1 MAVDI
6 VAQRRYV
13 TLYRNFSAVDVGGA
27 AQVTEPEIYRSPL
40 PAPAT
45 GPPPVV
51 AALRHAAADPDRPAV
66 VDGATG
72 QRLSRAELADRSAAM
87 AAGLAGRGV
96 GRGDLVAV
104 ALPNLGVWPVVA
116 MGVWRAGAA
125 VVPVSTRW
133 TAEETARVLALVRP
147 RMAIASEASL
157 PPLRGALAAAGS
169 DAEVVV
175 HGEAEGVTPLQRLL
189 AAGAGDR
196 FAEPRLAPGDLAVV
210 PFSSGTGGLAKGVRL
225 THGNLAA
232 SSAQVATSLGY
243 GAGSVAL
250 SAVPFFHVMGLG
262 LSLCVP
268 LSVGARIVTFPLPD
282 TGRILEAV
290 AEHRVTHATVPL
302 PMFTELADDPRA
314 ERLDASRLEL
324 LATAGAHVPAAVE
337 LRAGERL
344 RCLARQG
351 YGMTEATTMI
361 SGPMGLGRPGEPGTV
376 GWLAAGTEARLVDP
390 EDGRDLPPGQP
401 GELWV
406 RGPQVMAGYHDDPD
420 ATAATITA
428 DGWLR
433 TGDLVTIRDDGQ
445 LVVQDRL
452 KELIKVDGAQVPPAE
467 LELVLREHPSVRD
480 AAVVGRP
487 DAEAGEVPVAHVV
500 LAGPAT
506 PEELAAF
513 VAPRVAAHKRLRG
526 VRLVDDLP
534 RMPSGK
540 LLRRTLRDRERA
552 LPGPPAAGR
561 PAAGVTPEGSPPPA
575 APTRRG

>member
-13 TLYRNFSAVDVGGA
+13 TPYRNFSADVGGA

-72 QRLSRAELADRSAAM
+72 QRLSRAELAERSAAM

-157 PPLRGALAAAGS
+157 PPLRGALEAAGS

-268 LSVGARIVTFPLPD
+268 LSLGARIVT
-282 TGRILEAV
+282 
-290 AEHRVTHATVPL
+290 
-302 PMFTELADDPRA
+302 
-314 ERLDASRLEL
+314 SRSP
-324 LATAGAHVPAAVE
+324 T
-337 LRAGERL
+337 RAGSWR
-344 RCLARQG
+344 RSPSTGSPTRPSPFPCSPSSP
-351 YGMTEATTMI
+351 TTH
-361 SGPMGLGRPGEPGTV
+361 GPSAWT
-376 GWLAAGTEARLVDP
+376 
-390 EDGRDLPPGQP
+390 
-401 GELWV
+401 
-406 RGPQVMAGYHDDPD
+406 
-420 ATAATITA
+420 
-428 DGWLR
+428 
-433 TGDLVTIRDDGQ
+433 
-445 LVVQDRL
+445 
-452 KELIKVDGAQVPPAE
+452 PPAW
-467 LELVLREHPSVRD
+467 SC
-480 AAVVGRP
+480 
-487 DAEAGEVPVAHVV
+487 
-500 LAGPAT
+500 
-506 PEELAAF
+506 
-513 VAPRVAAHKRLRG
+513 
-526 VRLVDDLP
+526 
-534 RMPSGK
+534 
-540 LLRRTLRDRERA
+540 
-552 LPGPPAAGR
+552 
-561 PAAGVTPEGSPPPA
+561 SPPPA
-575 APTRRG
+575 RTCPPRWSCAPASGCAAWRGRATG

>member
-1 MAVDI
+1 
-6 VAQRRYV
+6 
-13 TLYRNFSAVDVGGA
+13 
-27 AQVTEPEIYRSPL
+27 
-40 PAPAT
+40 
-45 GPPPVV
+45 VV

-72 QRLSRAELADRSAAM
+72 QRLSRAELAERSAAM

-157 PPLRGALAAAGS
+157 PPLRGALEAAGS

-262 LSLCVP
+262 LSPCVP
-268 LSVGARIVTFPLPD
+268 LSLGARIVTFPLPD

-302 PMFTELADDPRA
+302 PMFAELADDPRA

-324 LATAGAHVPAAVE
+324 LATAGGDV
-337 LRAGERL
+337 RAGGGA
-344 RCLARQG
+344 AR
-351 YGMTEATTMI
+351 
-361 SGPMGLGRPGEPGTV
+361 RR
-376 GWLAAGTEARLVDP
+376 AA
-390 EDGRDLPPGQP
+390 
-401 GELWV
+401 
-406 RGPQVMAGYHDDPD
+406 
-420 ATAATITA
+420 
-428 DGWLR
+428 
-433 TGDLVTIRDDGQ
+433 
-445 LVVQDRL
+445 
-452 KELIKVDGAQVPPAE
+452 
-467 LELVLREHPSVRD
+467 
-480 AAVVGRP
+480 
-487 DAEAGEVPVAHVV
+487 
-500 LAGPAT
+500 
-506 PEELAAF
+506 
-513 VAPRVAAHKRLRG
+513 
-526 VRLVDDLP
+526 
-534 RMPSGK
+534 
-540 LLRRTLRDRERA
+540 A
-552 LPGPPAAGR
+552 LPGAAGLRDDRGDHHDQRADGPGPAGRAGNRRLAGGGHRGAPGRSRGRPRPPARA
-561 PAAGVTPEGSPPPA
+561 
-575 APTRRG
+575 TR